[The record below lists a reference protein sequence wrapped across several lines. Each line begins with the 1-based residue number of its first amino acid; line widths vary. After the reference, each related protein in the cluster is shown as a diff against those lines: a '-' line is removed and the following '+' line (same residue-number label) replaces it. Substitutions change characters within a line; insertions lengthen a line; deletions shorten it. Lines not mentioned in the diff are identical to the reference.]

1 MRRVV
6 SLFLPTWPT
15 DRLRRRQAAS
25 AGGRPPT
32 DPPPLEAPLVTRMHD
47 GNRQVIA
54 AANRAAVALGLRP
67 GMALSHA
74 QAMVPGLAVA
84 EADPDGDAAALHDLA
99 AWCLRWSPLTSATPP
114 DGLWID
120 ATGCAHLH
128 GGEDSLLEAIVAPL
142 ERSGIAARAAI
153 ADTPGAAWAIA
164 RYSTR
169 PTTIV
174 APGEQMDAL
183 ALLPVAALR
192 VDGGTVTSL
201 RRLGID
207 LVGQILSMPRGPLA
221 RRFGGDL
228 LRRLDQALGREDEP
242 ITPVLPPDAAQHAVS
257 FLEPLLTAT
266 ALAIAVERLVAPVC
280 AQLEASG
287 LGARQLDLLFE
298 RVDDAVQVVRIGT
311 SRPSR
316 DAHHLGRLLK
326 ERLESVEPGF
336 GVSAMRL
343 VVTLAEPILPTQVR
357 SSLHGDDD
365 QGIDLAPLVDRL
377 ASRFGENRVFSVLPR
392 ESDVPERAIA
402 VGFPMAA
409 ETAANWPKD
418 LRRPVRLLHPPQPVE
433 ALSALPDHPPAIFT
447 WRRTRHRV
455 RRADGPERIAGEWWR
470 RTSEVAAVRDY
481 WAVEDDDGN
490 RFWLFRRGDG
500 ADPATGD
507 LSWFLHGIF

>member
-15 DRLRRRQAAS
+15 DRLRRHRAAS
-25 AGGRPPT
+25 AGARLPT
-32 DPPPLEAPLVTRMHD
+32 ERPPLEAPLVTRMHD
-47 GNRQVIA
+47 GNRQVLA
-54 AANRAAVALGLRP
+54 AANRAALALGLRP
-67 GMALSHA
+67 DMALSHA

-84 EADPDGDAAALHDLA
+84 EVDLEGDATALRDLA
-99 AWCLRWSPLTSATPP
+99 AWCLRWSPLTSAAPP

-120 ATGCAHLH
+120 ATGCTHLH
-128 GGEDSLLEAIVAPL
+128 GGEDSLLDAIVTRL
-142 ERSGIAARAAI
+142 ERAGIAARAAI

-164 RYSTR
+164 RHSTK
-169 PTTIV
+169 PNTVIV
-174 APGEQMDAL
+174 PGGQVDAL
-183 ALLPVAALR
+183 ALLPVSALR
-192 VDGGTVTSL
+192 IDAGTVGAL

-207 LVGQILSMPRGPLA
+207 LVGQILSIPRGPLS

-266 ALAIAVERLVAPVC
+266 ALGIAVERLVAPVC
-280 AQLEASG
+280 GQLEAGG

-326 ERLESVEPGF
+326 ERLDTVEPGF

-343 VVTLAEPILPTQVR
+343 VVTVAEPILPTQVR
-357 SSLHGDDD
+357 SSLHGDDN
-365 QGIDLAPLVDRL
+365 QGVDLAPLVDRL

-392 ESDVPERAIA
+392 ESDVPERAIV
-402 VGFPMAA
+402 VGFPMAPDDQM
-409 ETAANWPKD
+409 AAWPKD

-433 ALSALPDHPPAIFT
+433 ALSALPDHPPATFT
-447 WRRTRHRV
+447 WRRVRHRV
-455 RRADGPERIAGEWWR
+455 RRADGPERIAGEWR
-470 RTSEVAAVRDY
+470 HVT
-481 WAVEDDDGN
+481 
-490 RFWLFRRGDG
+490 
-500 ADPATGD
+500 
-507 LSWFLHGIF
+507 

>member
-1 MRRVV
+1 
-6 SLFLPTWPT
+6 
-15 DRLRRRQAAS
+15 
-25 AGGRPPT
+25 
-32 DPPPLEAPLVTRMHD
+32 MHD

-54 AANRAAVALGLRP
+54 AANRAALVLGLRP

-74 QAMVPGLAVA
+74 QAMVPGLEVA
-84 EADPDGDAAALHDLA
+84 EADPEGDSTALRELA
-99 AWCLRWSPLTSATPP
+99 AWCLRWSPLTSAAPP
-114 DGLWID
+114 DGIWID
-120 ATGCAHLH
+120 ATGCAHRH
-128 GGEDSLLEAIVAPL
+128 GGEDSLLAAIVTRL
-142 ERSGIAARAAI
+142 EGAGIAARAAM

-164 RYSTR
+164 RHSTQ

-174 APGEQMDAL
+174 GAGEQMDAL

-192 VDGGTVTSL
+192 IDAGTVAAL

-207 LVGQILSMPRGPLA
+207 LVGQLLSMPRGPLA
-221 RRFGGDL
+221 RRFGGEI
-228 LRRLDQALGREDEP
+228 LRRLDQALGRKNEP
-242 ITPVLPPDAAQHAVS
+242 ITPVLPPDAAQHAAS

-266 ALAIAVERLVAPVC
+266 ALGIAVERIVAPVC

-298 RVDDAVQVVRIGT
+298 RVDDAVQVIQIGT

-316 DAHHLGRLLK
+316 DAQHLGRLLK

-343 VVTLAEPILPTQVR
+343 VVTLAEPILPTQLR
-357 SSLHGDDD
+357 SSLHQDDN
-365 QGIDLAPLVDRL
+365 QEVDLAPLVDRL
-377 ASRFGENRVFSVLPR
+377 ASRFGVARVFSVLPR
-392 ESDVPERAIA
+392 ESDVPERAIQ
-402 VGFPMAA
+402 VGFPMAGDA
-409 ETAANWPKD
+409 VIAWPQD

-433 ALSALPDHPPAIFT
+433 ALSALPDQPPALFT
-447 WRRTRHRV
+447 WRRIRHRV

-470 RTSEVAAVRDY
+470 RTGEVAAVRDY
-481 WAVEDDDGN
+481 WAVEDEDGN

-500 ADPATGD
+500 ADLATGD

>member
-25 AGGRPPT
+25 AGARHPAV
-32 DPPPLEAPLVTRMHD
+32 PPLEAPLVTRMQD
-47 GNRQVIA
+47 GNRQFIA
-54 AANRAAVALGLRP
+54 AANRAALALGLRP

-84 EADPDGDAAALHDLA
+84 EADPEGDATALRDLA
-99 AWCLRWSPLTSATPP
+99 AWCLRWSPLTSAAPP

-128 GGEDSLLEAIVAPL
+128 GGEDSLLETIVTRLARARL
-142 ERSGIAARAAI
+142 AARVAV
-153 ADTPGAAWAIA
+153 ADTPGAAWAAA
-164 RYSTR
+164 RHSSR
-169 PTTIV
+169 SITII
-174 APGEQMDAL
+174 APGEQVDAL

-192 VDGGTVTSL
+192 IDAGTVAAL

-207 LVGQILSMPRGPLA
+207 LVGQLLSMPRGPLA
-221 RRFGGDL
+221 RRFGSEL
-228 LRRLDQALGREDEP
+228 LRRLDQALGQEDEP
-242 ITPVLPPDAAQHAVS
+242 ITPVLPPDAAQHAAS

-266 ALAIAVERLVAPVC
+266 ALGIAVERLVVPVC

-287 LGARQLDLLFE
+287 LGVRQLDLIFE

-316 DAHHLGRLLK
+316 DAQHLGRLLK
-326 ERLESVEPGF
+326 ERLENVEPGF

-343 VVTLAEPILPTQVR
+343 VVTLAEPILPIQIH
-357 SSLHGDDD
+357 SSLHGDDE
-365 QGIDLAPLVDRL
+365 QEVDLAPLVDRL
-377 ASRFGENRVFSVLPR
+377 ASRFGEERVFSVLPR
-392 ESDVPERAIA
+392 ESDVPERAIQA
-402 VGFPMAA
+402 GLPVAA
-409 ETAANWPKD
+409 DAAAAWPKD

-433 ALSALPDHPPAIFT
+433 ALSALPDHPPAMFT
-447 WRRTRHRV
+447 WRRVRHRV
-455 RRADGPERIAGEWWR
+455 RRADGPERITGEWWR
-470 RTSEVAAVRDY
+470 RNGEVAAMRDY
-481 WAVEDDDGN
+481 WAVEDENGN
-490 RFWLFRRGDG
+490 RFWLFRRGNG